1 MKKKTLNAIMQGV
14 MIVLV
19 LAIIVV
25 TIKLILRPEAEEVP
39 SEVVA
44 VEDYSEPE
52 SIPEVISEES
62 SEQKTY
68 TRVRILKDNI
78 NVRSGPGTD
87 YDRLGSAYAGYDFE
101 YVEKANEEW
110 TKIIYDG
117 KEAYIYTEYVEL
129 VEMYLNVDGKYIDV
143 PN

>member
-25 TIKLILRPEAEEVP
+25 SIKLILRPESEEIP
-39 SEVVA
+39 SEVPV
-44 VEDYSEPE
+44 VEDYSESE
-52 SIPEVISEES
+52 SIPEVISEETT
-62 SEQKTY
+62 EQQTY

-87 YDRLGSAYAGYDFE
+87 YERLGSAYGGYDFE
-101 YVEKANEEW
+101 FVEQTNDEW

-117 KEAYIYTEYVEL
+117 KEAYIFTEYVEL
-129 VEMYLNVDGKYIDV
+129 VEMYLNVDGKYVDV

>member
-62 SEQKTY
+62 SEQQTY

-101 YVEKANEEW
+101 YVEQANEEW

-117 KEAYIYTEYVEL
+117 KEAYIYTEYVALLER
-129 VEMYLNVDGKYIDV
+129 YLNVAGKSIDV

>member
-19 LAIIVV
+19 LAIIAVS
-25 TIKLILRPEAEEVP
+25 IKLMLRPEEEIP
-39 SEVVA
+39 SEVPV

-52 SIPEVISEES
+52 SIPEVISEETT
-62 SEQKTY
+62 EAQTY

-101 YVEKANEEW
+101 FVEQTNEEW

-117 KEAYIYTEYVEL
+117 KEAYIYTEYIEL
-129 VEMYLNVDGKYIDV
+129 VEMYLNVDGKYVDV

>member
-25 TIKLILRPEAEEVP
+25 SIKLILRPESEEIP
-39 SEVVA
+39 SEVPV
-44 VEDYSEPE
+44 VEDYSESE
-52 SIPEVISEES
+52 SIPEVISEETTD
-62 SEQKTY
+62 QQTY

-87 YDRLGSAYAGYDFE
+87 YERLGSAYGGYDFE
-101 YVEKANEEW
+101 FVEQTNDEW

-117 KEAYIYTEYVEL
+117 KEAYIFTEYVEL
-129 VEMYLNVDGKYIDV
+129 VEMYLNVDGKYVDV

>member
-25 TIKLILRPEAEEVP
+25 SIKLILRPESEEIP
-39 SEVVA
+39 SEVPV
-44 VEDYSEPE
+44 VEDYSESE
-52 SIPEVISEES
+52 SIPEVISEETT
-62 SEQKTY
+62 EQQTY

-87 YDRLGSAYAGYDFE
+87 YERLGSAYGGYDFE
-101 YVEKANEEW
+101 FVEQTNDEW

-117 KEAYIYTEYVEL
+117 KEAYIFTEYIEL
-129 VEMYLNVDGKYIDV
+129 VEMYLNVDGKYVDV

>member
-1 MKKKTLNAIMQGV
+1 MQGV

-25 TIKLILRPEAEEVP
+25 SIKLILRPESEEIP
-39 SEVVA
+39 SEVPV
-44 VEDYSEPE
+44 VEDYSESE
-52 SIPEVISEES
+52 SIPEVISEETT
-62 SEQKTY
+62 EQQTY

-87 YDRLGSAYAGYDFE
+87 YERLGSAYGGYDFE
-101 YVEKANEEW
+101 FVEQTNDEW

-117 KEAYIYTEYVEL
+117 KEAYIFTEYVEL
-129 VEMYLNVDGKYIDV
+129 VEMYLNVDGKYVDV